1 MADDPNSDQEASEA
15 VRALRRFLKELARVG
30 VEVPRTVTR
39 SLDALQIAINTGTD
53 IGVAAKGA
61 STAVRAYEQ
70 DLYAACRGMDQEP
83 DVACE
88 ARVWRQWQSRSV
100 NFTLGY
106 RNQNSVAARA
116 IRETLRRYMPARICA
131 KLDMCWRDPP
141 PASSGPAVIR
151 MDPPR

>member
-1 MADDPNSDQEASEA
+1 MAKEGNSDQDASEA
-15 VRALRRFLKELARVG
+15 VRYLRGFLKELARIG

-61 STAVRAYEQ
+61 STAVRAYEE
-70 DLYAACRGMDQEP
+70 DLYAVCRGMEQEP
-83 DVACE
+83 DAACE
-88 ARVWRQWQSRSV
+88 ARVWRQWQARSV

-106 RNQNSVAARA
+106 RNQNSVTARA
-116 IRETLRRYMPARICA
+116 IRETLRRYLPARMCA
-131 KLDMCWRDPP
+131 KLDLCWRDPP

-151 MDPPR
+151 MNAPR